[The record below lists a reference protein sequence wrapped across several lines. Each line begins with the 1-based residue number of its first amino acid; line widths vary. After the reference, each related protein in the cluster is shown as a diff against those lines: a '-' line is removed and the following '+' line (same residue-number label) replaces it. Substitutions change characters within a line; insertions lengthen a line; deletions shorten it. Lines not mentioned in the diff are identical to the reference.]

1 VTITADPPALE
12 LTRYSTDDL
21 PERDR
26 FAVWRE
32 VVGPTFL
39 RLEVSD
45 VPDHPFRS
53 SGTLLALP
61 GLGVQWADNSG
72 IRMDRTRGLVS
83 DGSDDLILPLVSEGR
98 HFASQRGRET
108 ALDRRE
114 TALLSSADIGSVTC
128 ASRSRAIVLRMP
140 SAPLA
145 SIVVGLEDMVGR
157 TIPRS
162 SEPLTLLT
170 RYVEL
175 LRAEDTLSSPALQ
188 RLAVAHVYD
197 LIALALGATRDAANL
212 ARGRGVRAAR
222 LSAIKG
228 DILANLAGSDD
239 LSVETIA
246 GRQGI
251 TPRYVHMLFEAEG
264 TTFSQFVLGR
274 RLMLAHRLLA
284 DPRQDH
290 RTIAAIAFEA
300 GFGDLSHFNRAFR
313 RRFGITPRDVRTEFA
328 GASAS

>member
-1 VTITADPPALE
+1 VAITADPAAPE

-21 PERDR
+21 PARDR

-128 ASRSRAIVLRMP
+128 ASRSRAAVLRMP

-145 SIVVGLEDMVGR
+145 SIIVGLEDMVGR
-157 TIPRS
+157 PIPRS

-170 RYVEL
+170 RYIGL
-175 LRAEDTLSSPALQ
+175 LRADVALRDPALR

-197 LIALALGATRDAANL
+197 LIALSIGATREGAEL
-212 ARGRGVRAAR
+212 ASGRGMRAAR

-228 DILANLAGSDD
+228 DILANLESNDD
-239 LSVETIA
+239 LSVEAVA

-274 RLMLAHRLLA
+274 RLMLARRLLA

-290 RTIAAIAFEA
+290 RTIAAIAYEA
-300 GFGDLSHFNRAFR
+300 GFGDLSYFNRAFR
-313 RRFGITPRDVRTEFA
+313 RRFGITPRDVRTELA
-328 GASAS
+328 EP